1 MDEDDACAYV
11 LPRCWLN
18 PGRAKEHSRPQRPR
32 SFWSAP
38 RIATSGLVQHRKS
51 AIHGLP
57 VTLRMFRVKSD
68 ISDWFWSQ
76 SIVFS
81 KPFKNGMS
89 LDRARGRD
97 SWCWPKGARPLGTR
111 MAKEESRITCMR
123 MLRTNQSK
131 VTRSQPR
138 CSRQCVAQCLFQ
150 LALWKKT
157 FSLTVILSQKT

>member
-1 MDEDDACAYV
+1 MFLFNLNAEIVACMLSENLATGKIWKIFPNMV
-11 LPRCWLN
+11 FPRFRGKKWRRSEHAHVSYPELFF
-18 PGRAKEHSRPQRPR
+18 RHSRPQRPR

-38 RIATSGLVQHRKS
+38 RIATSDLVQHRKS

-68 ISDWFWSQ
+68 KSDWFCSQ

-97 SWCWPKGARPLGTR
+97 SWY
-111 MAKEESRITCMR
+111 
-123 MLRTNQSK
+123 
-131 VTRSQPR
+131 
-138 CSRQCVAQCLFQ
+138 
-150 LALWKKT
+150 
-157 FSLTVILSQKT
+157 